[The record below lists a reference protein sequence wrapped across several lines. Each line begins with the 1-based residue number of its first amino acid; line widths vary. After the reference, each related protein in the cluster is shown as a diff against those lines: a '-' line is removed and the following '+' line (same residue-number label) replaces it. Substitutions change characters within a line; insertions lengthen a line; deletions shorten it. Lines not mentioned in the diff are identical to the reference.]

1 MRDVVDEVVR
11 DDELAT
17 RAALTAPS
25 RTAEPVRATAADAGP
40 RNRRRRS
47 SSALPSHLEPVEV
60 PDDAPGRVE
69 YISVEMPEAV
79 AVLATVADADTTETD
94 HPMAL
99 APAVANPWVAV
110 VALGVLL
117 VVLFVVGMAGTR

>member
-1 MRDVVDEVVR
+1 VRDVVDEVVR
-11 DDELAT
+11 DEELAT
-17 RAALTAPS
+17 RAAFTAPPQ
-25 RTAEPVRATAADAGP
+25 TMEPVRATAADASP

-79 AVLATVADADTTETD
+79 AVVATVTDADAAQSP
-94 HPMAL
+94 HPMA
-99 APAVANPWVAV
+99 ADPTVANPWVAV
-110 VALGVLL
+110 VTLGVLL
-117 VVLFVVGMAGTR
+117 VVLFVVGMAITR